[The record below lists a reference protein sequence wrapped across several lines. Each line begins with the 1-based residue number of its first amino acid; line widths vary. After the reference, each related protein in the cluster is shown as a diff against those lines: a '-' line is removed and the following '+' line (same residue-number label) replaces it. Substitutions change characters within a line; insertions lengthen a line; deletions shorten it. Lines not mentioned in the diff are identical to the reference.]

1 MKFDSFL
8 IDTIRSVDDDLAR
21 RYAWSAWRER
31 FTVLP
36 KVDINGTLIV
46 GRIWS
51 RERWVI
57 DQQLN
62 RSRVQRQHVSNV
74 LDMIRADHV

>member
-1 MKFDSFL
+1 MSYL
-8 IDTIRSVDDDLAR
+8 LNIITQAHNDLVR

-36 KVDINGTLIV
+36 KVDVNGTLIV
-46 GRIWS
+46 GRIYT
-51 RERWVI
+51 RERWII
-57 DQQLN
+57 DQRVNQ
-62 RSRVQRQHVSNV
+62 SRVERQHVSNV